1 MILFNLLEFEII
13 VVLRIYRVRLYL
25 PFTAGWFE
33 LEKSLSKLFSLLV
46 MQFIKDTTFIELFQ
60 LEL

>member
-13 VVLRIYRVRLYL
+13 VVLRIYRVRIFP

-33 LEKSLSKLFSLLV
+33 LEKNLSKLFSLLV
-46 MQFIKDTTFIELFQ
+46 MQFIKETTFI
-60 LEL
+60 